1 MKLFKFLLIAIIGM
15 VFLYSCSNDDDG
27 VLVIDPDPD
36 PEVMTLPFENG
47 FLVTNQGPATTGF
60 GSVSFIN
67 AGLTTATN
75 DIFQSVTNDNLGNT
89 VRSMD
94 FVGDLAY
101 IVANGSNRITV
112 VNRFTFEEVA
122 RIETGLDN
130 PRYFIEANGKGYV
143 SNWGDPLV
151 PTDDYIAVIDL
162 ATNAVTGTIPVGEGP
177 ERMLFNRF
185 SIYVLNTGG
194 VNINN
199 TVSVIDPDVDL
210 VLSTII
216 VGQAPNSLQ
225 LDGDGNLWVLGGG
238 NPASTGNETMG
249 TLSRINPE
257 NNQVTTT
264 FIFGMQDHPDY
275 LNIIGD
281 DLYYYLDGNVFKANT
296 SNFSIPATAELSG
309 LNLFNMLLLNS
320 TTLIGCN
327 AGNAVNNGTLEI
339 YNLQDNTLT
348 TILNVGVIPGN
359 VYVNP

>member
-1 MKLFKFLLIAIIGM
+1 MKLFKFLLIAITGI

-36 PEVMTLPFENG
+36 PEEMPLPFENG
-47 FLVTNQGPATTGF
+47 LLVTNQGPVATGF

-75 DIFQSVTNDNLGNT
+75 DIFQSVTNDNLGNS
-89 VRSMD
+89 VQSME

-122 RIETGLDN
+122 RIETGLEN

-143 SNWGDPLV
+143 SNWGDPSV
-151 PTDDYIAVIDL
+151 STDDYIAVIDL
-162 ATNAVTGTIPVGEGP
+162 ATNAVTGTIPVEEGP
-177 ERMLFNRF
+177 DRMLFNRF
-185 SIYVLNTGG
+185 NIYVINTGG

-199 TVSVIDPDVDL
+199 TVSVIDPEVDL
-210 VLSTII
+210 VLSTIN
-216 VGQAPNSLQ
+216 VGEAPNSLQ
-225 LDGDGNLWVLGGG
+225 LDGDGDLWVLGGG
-238 NPASTGNETMG
+238 SPVSTGNETMG
-249 TLSRINPE
+249 TLTRINPA
-257 NNQVTTT
+257 NNQVINI

-275 LNIIGD
+275 LNIVGN
-281 DLYYYLDGNVFKANT
+281 DLYYYLDGSVFKTNT

-309 LNLFNMLLLNS
+309 LDLFNMFLLNN

-327 AGNAVNNGTLEI
+327 AGNSVNNGTLEI

-348 TILNVGVIPGN
+348 TMLNVGIIPGN